1 MQFEATMVGDDA
13 QGAGGKKKKKKKKK
27 ATVQADEYGNEEA

>member
-1 MQFEATMVGDDA
+1 MQFEATMAGDDA